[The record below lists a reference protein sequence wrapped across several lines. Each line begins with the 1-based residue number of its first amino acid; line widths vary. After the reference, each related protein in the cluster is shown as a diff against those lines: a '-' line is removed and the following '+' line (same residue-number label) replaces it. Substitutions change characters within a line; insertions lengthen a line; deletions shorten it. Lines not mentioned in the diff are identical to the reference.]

1 MEARTP
7 GPSVQA
13 GVEKQKLKREIQGF
27 RETQEGKA
35 ERLEPRALRNK
46 RGSQHVCQFH

>member
-1 MEARTP
+1 MGARTP

-13 GVEKQKLKREIQGF
+13 DIEETETREGGPGLGDT
-27 RETQEGKA
+27 EDGEA

-46 RGSQHVCQFH
+46 GEASTLCQFH